1 MINLFN
7 YQQLC
12 VDFIKKNRGL
22 ILYHSMGSGK
32 TITSLAMA
40 TQFKNSII
48 IIVTMHYVITYI
60 FYLTLLIFLYSY
72 YIFILF
78 ILPPPN

>member
-40 TQFKNSII
+40 SEFTNQK
-48 IIVTMHYVITYI
+48 
-60 FYLTLLIFLYSY
+60 YLIS
-72 YIFILF
+72 
-78 ILPPPN
+78 